1 MLWHRR
7 DLRRHDL
14 PALGAA
20 HDSTDGGTV
29 VPLFVVDPALWDP
42 TSARTARL
50 AASLRALDESY
61 DGRLTVALGRPEEV
75 VPRLARAVGATSVH
89 VSAESTPYGRAR
101 DARVR
106 ATLDAQGIAWAATG
120 TPYAVGP
127 GSVMNQ
133 SGNPFQVFTPFRKAW
148 RAHGWPSPALV
159 PPGLRVTR
167 ADDHE
172 GLPAVSFEPAAP
184 FEAGEHAAAQRLE
197 EFVAESVRGYGE
209 RRNRPD
215 LPGTSRLS
223 PALKYGEI
231 HPRTILAR
239 LAEPDVASASG
250 TATFASEIC
259 WREFYADVLWHHPGS
274 AWADLKPGLSGL
286 AYAEPG
292 PAFDAWRAGRTGYPI
307 VDAGMRQLA
316 STGWMHNRV
325 RMLTASFL
333 TKDLHIWWPHGA
345 RHFMRHLID
354 GDIASNSHGW
364 QWTAGTGTDASPY
377 FRIFNPTTQGLRFD
391 PQGDYVRRHV
401 PELAHIAGSAVHEPW
416 AVLDGYAQ
424 GYPERI
430 VDHSV
435 EREEALA
442 RYQAARG

>member
-1 MLWHRR
+1 M
-7 DLRRHDL
+7 
-14 PALGAA
+14 
-20 HDSTDGGTV
+20 
-29 VPLFVVDPALWDP
+29 
-42 TSARTARL
+42 
-50 AASLRALDESY
+50 
-61 DGRLTVALGRPEEV
+61 
-75 VPRLARAVGATSVH
+75 
-89 VSAESTPYGRAR
+89 
-101 DARVR
+101 
-106 ATLDAQGIAWAATG
+106 
-120 TPYAVGP
+120 
-127 GSVMNQ
+127 
-133 SGNPFQVFTPFRKAW
+133 
-148 RAHGWPSPALV
+148 
-159 PPGLRVTR
+159 
-167 ADDHE
+167 
-172 GLPAVSFEPAAP
+172 SFEPAAP